1 MSYYSIRTLKSYFL
15 YAKIFL
21 NFVLCILHFPLLYML
36 TSFSFSSSEIFWS
49 LSRAFFAFF
58 FFFRKILISFT
69 CFFLNLSFVFLIIS
83 IYRFY
88 IYTKKSYKNILL
100 VLLVFFLTFFIRMFL
115 IKNFFVR
122 IFFIRIFFI
131 KILFPRIL
139 FIRIR
144 RNFYIVNNIRRNI
157 FFFNSI
163 FTFF

>member
-1 MSYYSIRTLKSYFL
+1 MLKYFWISSYVSSISHCFIYWRLFLFRLQKYFGL
-15 YAKIFL
+15 CLGPFL
-21 NFVLCILHFPLLYML
+21 P
-36 TSFSFSSSEIFWS
+36 
-49 LSRAFFAFF
+49 FF